1 MSVAPQQFQSAP
13 LPPPSEHQPQPHAA
27 SKSIRLPPTPPET
40 VDGDDNKS
48 TTSTNTEPDF
58 PLPPPAN
65 TPPRVLDV
73 DKPTPDSHVPRDP
86 RLIRLTG
93 VHPFNVEAPLSDLFN
108 EGFLTSPELFY
119 VRNHGAVPEVHDE
132 ECIDWEF
139 SVEGLVANP
148 FKITLRQLLD
158 EYENVTYPITLVCAG
173 NRRKEQNVVRKSQGF
188 SWGPAGVSTAL
199 FTGVVMK
206 DVIERAKPLRKA
218 KYVCMEGA
226 DKLPNGYYGTS
237 VKLNWVMD
245 PNRGIMLAHK
255 MNGEMLRPDH
265 GKPLRAVIPGQIGGR
280 SVKWLKKLIVTAEPS
295 DNWYHIYDNR
305 VLPTMVNPDESAKN
319 PKWWMDER
327 YAIYDLSPN
336 SAIAFP
342 AHEEKLSIVSAPES
356 YTVRGYAYSGGGRRV
371 TRCEV
376 SLDKG
381 KTWRLATI
389 EYAED
394 KYRAYED
401 RQLYGARLDMDW
413 RETSF
418 CWCFWSLD
426 IAIAELKETNDILVR
441 AMDEAMCIQP
451 RDMYW
456 SVLGMMNNPWYRI
469 AIHKEHDTLRFEHP
483 TQPALM
489 PGGWMERVKKSGGNL
504 TNGHW
509 GEKIEGEEL
518 EAAGIEEV
526 KDIKMTKDGV
536 DKVVG
541 IDELRKHDK
550 PENPWFVVN
559 GEVYDGTAFLE
570 GHPGG
575 AQSIVSAAGLDATDE
590 FMAIHSETAKAMMPD
605 HHIGSLDEASR
616 KILAE
621 GEPTLESSEPRPVF
635 LDSRVWNKALLQS
648 KKNVSWDTRIFTFKL
663 DHDEQSLG
671 LPTGQHLM
679 IRLRDPVTREAIIRS
694 YTPISQTT
702 QKGYCDVLIK
712 IYADTQDKVGGRMT
726 KALDSIPVGH
736 WVDFKGPIGKFEYLG
751 RGVCAVNGKE
761 RRVKR
766 FFMISGGSGI
776 TPIFQVLRAVMQD
789 KGDATHCTV
798 LNGNRLVE
806 DILCRQD
813 LDMFARD
820 NADRCKLLY
829 TLTQG
834 PDDWT
839 GLRGRIGAPLLKEHC
854 GIAGDGESMV
864 LLCGPGALEKSAHS
878 ILNEQGWKDED
889 LLFF

>member
-1 MSVAPQQFQSAP
+1 MAVATQHPAGVP
-13 LPPPSEHQPQPHAA
+13 LPLPSDHQPQTHAA
-27 SKSIRLPPTPPET
+27 SEAMQLPPTPPET
-40 VDGDDNKS
+40 VVGDDSKS
-48 TTSTNTEPDF
+48 TTSSSDADF
-58 PLPPPAN
+58 TLPPP
-65 TPPRVLDV
+65 TSIPSQVLDV
-73 DKPTPDSHVPRDP
+73 DKSTPDAHVARDP

-93 VHPFNVEAPLSDLFN
+93 VHPFNVEAPLTDLYN

-119 VRNHGAVPEVHDE
+119 VRNHGAVPEVQDS
-132 ECIDWEF
+132 ECLDWEF

-148 FKITLRQLLD
+148 LKITLRQLLD
-158 EYENVTYPITLVCAG
+158 EYDNVTYPITLVCAG
-173 NRRKEQNVVRKSQGF
+173 NRRKEQNVVRKSKGF

-199 FTGVVMK
+199 FTGVVMR
-206 DVIERAKPLRKA
+206 DVIERARPLKRA

-245 PNRGIMLAHK
+245 PNRGIMLAHG

-305 VLPTMVNPDESAKN
+305 VLPTMVDPDEAAKN

-336 SAIAFP
+336 SAVAFP
-342 AHEEKLSIVSAPES
+342 AHDEKLSIASTQEMYKVQ
-356 YTVRGYAYSGGGRRV
+356 GYAYSGGGRRV
-371 TRCEV
+371 TRCEI
-376 SLDKG
+376 SMDKG
-381 KTWRLATI
+381 KTWRLANI
-389 EYAED
+389 DYAED

-401 RQLYGARLDMDW
+401 RELFGGRLDMDW
-413 RETSF
+413 RETCF

-426 IAIAELKETNDILVR
+426 VPVAELRETSEILVR

-469 AIHKEHDTLRFEHP
+469 VIHKEAGSLRFEHP
-483 TQPALM
+483 TQPALI
-489 PGGWMERVKKSGGNL
+489 PGGWMERVKKAGGNL

-509 GEKIEGEEL
+509 GEKIDGEDVEH
-518 EAAGIEEV
+518 AAVEEV
-526 KDIKMTKDGV
+526 REIKMTKDDV
-536 DKVVG
+536 DKVIS
-541 IDELRKHDK
+541 IDELRKHDTPK
-550 PENPWFVVN
+550 SPWFVVN

-605 HHIGSLDEASR
+605 YHIGSLDEASR
-616 KILAE
+616 KVLAE
-621 GEPTLESSEPRPVF
+621 GEPVNESSEPRDIF
-635 LDSRVWNKALLQS
+635 LDPRVWNKTLLHS
-648 KKNVSWDTRIFTFKL
+648 KKAVSWDTRIFTFKL
-663 DHDEQSLG
+663 DHDEQALG

-694 YTPISQTT
+694 YTPISQTSK
-702 QKGYCDVLIK
+702 KGFVDVLIK
-712 IYADTQDKVGGRMT
+712 IYADSKEKAGGKMT
-726 KALDSIPVGH
+726 KALDAIPVGH

-751 RGVCAVNGKE
+751 RGLCAINGKE
-761 RRVKR
+761 RMVKKLY
-766 FFMISGGSGI
+766 MICGGSGI

-789 KGDATHCTV
+789 KDDPTHCTV
-798 LNGNRLVE
+798 LDGNRLIE
-806 DILCRQD
+806 DILCRED
-813 LDMFARD
+813 LDAFAKE
-820 NADRCKLLY
+820 NEEKCKLLY

-834 PDDWT
+834 PDDWR
-839 GLRGRIGAPLLKEHC
+839 GLRGRIGPPLLQEHC
-854 GIAGDGESMV
+854 PKSEAGENLV
-864 LLCGPGALEKSAHS
+864 LVCGPEALEKSTHKTL
-878 ILNEQGWKDED
+878 IEQGWRDED
-889 LLFF
+889 LMFF